1 MKSSTIR
8 NLTRLILAVAT
19 MAAAAQTAPQLQAAP
34 EQPESRQQSAPQ
46 QPSPQPAQ
54 SAPQQPS
61 AAQPQTA
68 PQQNVS
74 SEGQALHI
82 LVGKSVVVNV
92 QAPITRVLSSN
103 PSVIET
109 LATSPT
115 EIVVEGR
122 AAGSSSLI
130 LWDQSGR
137 SQMLDVIVD
146 VDVAGLR
153 SAIERSYPDQHIDVQ
168 ADGGRLILTGKVT
181 DAKTVEDLTKMASV
195 YSNQVVNSLSLAI
208 AHDRQVLLEVKFAE
222 VDRTR
227 FSQVGVNLFS
237 TGAGNTLGT
246 TTTGQFGGFGQ
257 QKITDSIG
265 VKANPLPD
273 VFAPSTGSNHVPFV
287 SDQTINSVLNIFL
300 FRPDIHFGAVIQ
312 ALQQKSV
319 LQILAEPNLMAIN
332 GQKATFLAG
341 GEFPFPIVQP
351 GNGFTAVT
359 IQFKPFGVKLD
370 FTGNIASDGTIRL
383 HVAPEVSTLDFT
395 NALAISGFTIPAI
408 STRRAETELELK
420 DGQSFGIAGLLDNRA
435 TAQLSKV
442 PGIGDIPILGQLF
455 RSRNINKS
463 NTELLVLVTPHI
475 IDPVHTLTTP
485 PANPKLTVPF
495 LDKPTFD
502 EHMPGHDK
510 TESAPSPT
518 PSAK

>member
-1 MKSSTIR
+1 MKSSTARISASV
-8 NLTRLILAVAT
+8 IFAIAVA
-19 MAAAAQTAPQLQAAP
+19 ASAQTPAPPQAAP
-34 EQPESRQQSAPQ
+34 EQPVAPQQAAPQ
-46 QPSPQPAQ
+46 QPQV
-54 SAPQQPS
+54 APQQNAPPQQPTT
-61 AAQPQTA
+61 AQPQA
-68 PQQNVS
+68 SAQQNVS

-137 SQMLDVIVD
+137 SQMLDVVVD

-181 DAKTVEDLTKMASV
+181 DPKMIEDLTKMATV
-195 YSNQVVNSLSLAI
+195 YSNQIVNSLSLAVS
-208 AHDRQVLLEVKFAE
+208 HDRQVLLEVKFAE

-237 TGAGNTLGT
+237 TGAGNTLGS
-246 TTTGQFGGFGQ
+246 TTTGQFGGFGTQ
-257 QKITDSIG
+257 HITDIAG
-265 VKANPLPD
+265 P
-273 VFAPSTGSNHVPFV
+273 GSHNGPF
-287 SDQTINSVLNIFL
+287 SSEQTINNVLNIFL
-300 FRPDIHFGAVIQ
+300 VRPALHFGAVIE

-359 IQFKPFGVKLD
+359 IQFKPFGVRLE

-395 NALAISGFTIPAI
+395 NALAIQGFTVPAI

-435 TAQLSKV
+435 QAQLSKV
-442 PGIGDIPILGQLF
+442 PGIGDIPVLGQLF

-475 IDPVHTLTTP
+475 IDPVHTSTP
-485 PANPKLTVPF
+485 PPPNPKLSVPF
-495 LDKPTFD
+495 LDRPTFD
-502 EHMPGHDK
+502 EHIPGHDK

>member
-1 MKSSTIR
+1 MKSST
-8 NLTRLILAVAT
+8 TRILACLIISVAT
-19 MAAAAQTAPQLQAAP
+19 VAAEAQAPPSQASAP
-34 EQPESRQQSAPQ
+34 PSATQQQPQATPQPSAPPQ
-46 QPSPQPAQ
+46 QPNG
-54 SAPQQPS
+54 
-61 AAQPQTA
+61 AQPQA
-68 PQQNVS
+68 PVQQNLS

-122 AAGSSSLI
+122 APGSSSLI
-130 LWDQSGR
+130 LWDQSGH

-153 SAIERSYPDQHIDVQ
+153 TAIDRSYPDQHIDVQ

-181 DAKTVEDLTKMASV
+181 DPKMIEDLTKMASV
-195 YSNQVVNSLSLAI
+195 YSNQVVNSLSLAVF
-208 AHDRQVLLEVKFAE
+208 HDRQVLLEVKFAE
-222 VDRTR
+222 VDRTKVT
-227 FSQVGVNLFS
+227 QLGVNFLS

-246 TTTGQFGGFGQ
+246 TTTGQFGGFGAQ
-257 QKITDSIG
+257 HITDTAG
-265 VKANPLPD
+265 PG
-273 VFAPSTGSNHVPFV
+273 THGGPFTT
-287 SDQTINSVLNIFL
+287 DQTINDVLNIFL
-300 FRPDIHFGAVIQ
+300 FRFDIHFGAVIR
-312 ALQQKSV
+312 ALQQQNA
-319 LQILAEPNLMAIN
+319 LQILAEPNLMALN

-341 GEFPFPIVQP
+341 GEFPFPLVQP

-383 HVAPEVSTLDFT
+383 HVSPEVSTLDFT
-395 NALAISGFTIPAI
+395 NALTISGFSIPAI

-435 TAQLSKV
+435 QAQLNKV
-442 PGIGDIPILGQLF
+442 PGIGDIPVLGQLF

-463 NTELLVLVTPHI
+463 NSELLVLVTPHI
-475 IDPVHTLTTP
+475 IDPVHTSTTP
-485 PANPKLTVPF
+485 PASPKLSVPY
-495 LDKPTFD
+495 LDTPKFD
-502 EHMPGHDK
+502 EHMPGHGK
-510 TESAPSPT
+510 TESSPSPA

>member
-1 MKSSTIR
+1 MKSSTTR
-8 NLTRLILAVAT
+8 NLVLLILVVAT
-19 MAAAAQTAPQLQAAP
+19 MAATAQTAPQSQTAP
-34 EQPESRQQSAPQ
+34 EQPAPQQQNAPQ
-46 QPSPQPAQ
+46 QPSPKPAQ
-54 SAPQQPS
+54 TVQQPS
-61 AAQPQTA
+61 VSQPQSST
-68 PQQNVS
+68 QQNVS

-137 SQMLDVIVD
+137 SQMLDVVVD

-168 ADGGRLILTGKVT
+168 ADGGRLILTGKVS
-181 DAKTVEDLTKMASV
+181 DAKMVEDLTKMASV
-195 YSNQVVNSLSLAI
+195 YSNQIVNSLSLAVS
-208 AHDRQVLLEVKFAE
+208 HDRQVLLEVKFAE

-237 TGAGNTLGT
+237 TGGGNTLGT
-246 TTTGQFGGFGQ
+246 TTTGQFGGFGPQ
-257 QKITDSIG
+257 HITDVAGPGTHSG
-265 VKANPLPD
+265 
-273 VFAPSTGSNHVPFV
+273 PFT
-287 SDQTINSVLNIFL
+287 SEQTINNVLNIFL
-300 FRPDIHFGAVIQ
+300 FRPDIHFGAVIE

-359 IQFKPFGVKLD
+359 IQFKPFGVRLE
-370 FTGNIASDGTIRL
+370 FTGNIVSDGTIRL

-395 NALAISGFTIPAI
+395 NALAIQGFTVPAI

-435 TAQLSKV
+435 QAQLSKV
-442 PGIGDIPILGQLF
+442 PGIGDIPVLGQLF

-475 IDPVHTLTTP
+475 IDPVHTPSAP
-485 PANPKLTVPF
+485 PATPKPPVPF
-495 LDKPTFD
+495 MDKPKFD
-502 EHMPGHDK
+502 EGMPGHDK
-510 TESAPSPT
+510 TGPAPSPT

>member
-1 MKSSTIR
+1 MKSSTAR
-8 NLTRLILAVAT
+8 ILASVIFAIAVA
-19 MAAAAQTAPQLQAAP
+19 ASAQTPAPPQAAP
-34 EQPESRQQSAPQ
+34 EQPVAPQQAAPQ
-46 QPSPQPAQ
+46 QPQV
-54 SAPQQPS
+54 APQQNAPPQQPTT
-61 AAQPQTA
+61 AQPQA
-68 PQQNVS
+68 SAQQNVS

-92 QAPITRVLSSN
+92 QAPIIRVLSSN

-146 VDVAGLR
+146 VDVSGLR
-153 SAIERSYPDQHIDVQ
+153 SAIERTYPDQHIDVQ

-181 DAKTVEDLTKMASV
+181 DAKTIEDLTKMSAV
-195 YSNQVVNSLSLAI
+195 YSNQIVNSLTLAI
-208 AHDRQVLLEVKFAE
+208 SHDRQVLLEVKFAE
-222 VDRTR
+222 VDRTK
-227 FSQVGVNLFS
+227 FSQFGINLLS

-246 TTTGQFGGFGQ
+246 TTTGQFGGFGPQ
-257 QKITDSIG
+257 SITDAFKVPNKTVDTG
-265 VKANPLPD
+265 APTVGPD
-273 VFAPSTGSNHVPFV
+273 HVAFT
-287 SDQTINSVLNIFL
+287 SAQTIQSVLNIFL
-300 FRPDIHFGAVIQ
+300 FKPDIHFGAIIQ
-312 ALQQKSV
+312 DLQQRSI
-319 LQILAEPNLMAIN
+319 LQILAEPNLMALN

-351 GNGFTAVT
+351 GAGFTAVT
-359 IQFKPFGVKLD
+359 ISFKPFGVKLD
-370 FTGNIASDGTIRL
+370 FTGTISSDGTIRL
-383 HVAPEVSTLDFT
+383 HVAPEVSTLDFA
-395 NALAISGFTIPAI
+395 NALAISGFAIPAI
-408 STRRAETELELK
+408 STRRAETELELR

-435 TAQLSKV
+435 QAQLSKV

-475 IDPVHTLTTP
+475 IDPVHTPSAP
-485 PANPKLTVPF
+485 PATPKPPVPF
-495 LDKPTFD
+495 MDKPKFD
-502 EHMPGHDK
+502 EGMPGHDK
-510 TESAPSPT
+510 TGPAPSPT

>member
-1 MKSSTIR
+1 MKSSTTR
-8 NLTRLILAVAT
+8 NLVLLILAVAT
-19 MAAAAQTAPQLQAAP
+19 MAATAQTAPQPQAAP
-34 EQPESRQQSAPQ
+34 QQPAPQ
-46 QPSPQPAQ
+46 PQNAPLQPSPQPAQ
-54 SAPQQPS
+54 PAPQQPS
-61 AAQPQTA
+61 AAQPQSS

-137 SQMLDVIVD
+137 SQMLDVVVD

-168 ADGGRLILTGKVT
+168 ADGGRLLLTGKVT
-181 DAKTVEDLTKMASV
+181 DPKMIEDLTKMATV
-195 YSNQVVNSLSLAI
+195 YSNQIVNSLSLAVS
-208 AHDRQVLLEVKFAE
+208 HDRQVLLEVKFAE

-237 TGAGNTLGT
+237 TGAGNTLGS
-246 TTTGQFGGFGQ
+246 TTTGQFGGFGTQ
-257 QKITDSIG
+257 HITDIAG
-265 VKANPLPD
+265 P
-273 VFAPSTGSNHVPFV
+273 GSHNGPF
-287 SDQTINSVLNIFL
+287 SSEQTINNVLNIFL
-300 FRPDIHFGAVIQ
+300 FRPDIHFGAVIE

-359 IQFKPFGVKLD
+359 IQFKPFGVRLE

-395 NALAISGFTIPAI
+395 NALAIQGFTVPAI

-435 TAQLSKV
+435 QAQLSKV
-442 PGIGDIPILGQLF
+442 PGIGDIPVLGQLF

-475 IDPVHTLTTP
+475 IDPVHTSTP
-485 PANPKLTVPF
+485 PPPNPKLSVPF
-495 LDKPTFD
+495 LDRPTFD
-502 EHMPGHDK
+502 EHIPGHDK

>member
-1 MKSSTIR
+1 MKSSTSR
-8 NLTRLILAVAT
+8 NLVLLILVVAT
-19 MAAAAQTAPQLQAAP
+19 IAATAQTAPQSQTAP
-34 EQPESRQQSAPQ
+34 EQPAPQQQNAPQ
-46 QPSPQPAQ
+46 QPAPKPAQ
-54 SAPQQPS
+54 TVQQPS
-61 AAQPQTA
+61 VSQPQSST
-68 PQQNVS
+68 QQNVS

-137 SQMLDVIVD
+137 SQMLDVVVD

-181 DAKTVEDLTKMASV
+181 DPKMIEDLTKMATV
-195 YSNQVVNSLSLAI
+195 YSNQIVNSLSLAVS
-208 AHDRQVLLEVKFAE
+208 HDRQVLLEVKFAE

-237 TGAGNTLGT
+237 TGAGNTLGS
-246 TTTGQFGGFGQ
+246 TTTGQFGGFGTQ
-257 QKITDSIG
+257 HITDVAGPGTHSG
-265 VKANPLPD
+265 
-273 VFAPSTGSNHVPFV
+273 PFT
-287 SDQTINSVLNIFL
+287 SEQTINNVLNIFL
-300 FRPDIHFGAVIQ
+300 FRPDIHFGAVIE

-359 IQFKPFGVKLD
+359 IQFKPFGVRLE

-395 NALAISGFTIPAI
+395 NALAIQGFTVPAI

-435 TAQLSKV
+435 QAQLSKV
-442 PGIGDIPILGQLF
+442 PGIGDIPVLGQLF

-475 IDPVHTLTTP
+475 IDPVHTSTP
-485 PANPKLTVPF
+485 PPPNPKLSVPF
-495 LDKPTFD
+495 LDRPTFD
-502 EHMPGHDK
+502 EHIPGHDK

>member
-1 MKSSTIR
+1 MKSSTTR
-8 NLTRLILAVAT
+8 NLVLLILAVAT
-19 MAAAAQTAPQLQAAP
+19 MAATAQTAPQPQA
-34 EQPESRQQSAPQ
+34 APQ
-46 QPSPQPAQ
+46 QPAPQPQNAPRQPSAQPAQ
-54 SAPQQPS
+54 PAPQQPS
-61 AAQPQTA
+61 AAQPQSS

-137 SQMLDVIVD
+137 SQMLDVVVD

-181 DAKTVEDLTKMASV
+181 DPKMIEDLTKMATV
-195 YSNQVVNSLSLAI
+195 YSNQIVNSLTLAVS
-208 AHDRQVLLEVKFAE
+208 HDRQVLLEVKFAE

-246 TTTGQFGGFGQ
+246 TTTGQFGGFGTQ
-257 QKITDSIG
+257 HITDIAG
-265 VKANPLPD
+265 PGTHN
-273 VFAPSTGSNHVPFV
+273 GPFT
-287 SDQTINSVLNIFL
+287 SEQTINNVLNIFL
-300 FRPDIHFGAVIQ
+300 FRPDIHFGAVIE

-359 IQFKPFGVKLD
+359 IQFKPFGVRLE

-395 NALAISGFTIPAI
+395 NALAIQGFTVPAI

-420 DGQSFGIAGLLDNRA
+420 DGQSFGIP
-435 TAQLSKV
+435 V
-442 PGIGDIPILGQLF
+442 LGQLF

-475 IDPVHTLTTP
+475 IDPVHTSTP
-485 PANPKLTVPF
+485 PPPNPKLSVPF
-495 LDKPTFD
+495 LDRPTFD
-502 EHMPGHDK
+502 EHIPGHDK

>member
-1 MKSSTIR
+1 MNSST
-8 NLTRLILAVAT
+8 TRILASVFLAIAT
-19 MAAAAQTAPQLQAAP
+19 GLATAQTPAQPQA
-34 EQPESRQQSAPQ
+34 APQ
-46 QPSPQPAQ
+46 QPASQQQAAPQPQAAPQ
-54 SAPQQPS
+54 QNAPPQQPS
-61 AAQPQTA
+61 TAQPQTSA
-68 PQQNVS
+68 QQNVS

-103 PSVIET
+103 PAVIET

-137 SQMLDVIVD
+137 SQMLDVVVD

-181 DAKTVEDLTKMASV
+181 DPKMIEDLTKMATV
-195 YSNQVVNSLSLAI
+195 YSNQIVNSLSLAVS
-208 AHDRQVLLEVKFAE
+208 HDRQVLLEVKFAE

-246 TTTGQFGGFGQ
+246 TTTGQFGGFGTQ
-257 QKITDSIG
+257 HITDIAG
-265 VKANPLPD
+265 PGTHN
-273 VFAPSTGSNHVPFV
+273 GPFT
-287 SDQTINSVLNIFL
+287 SEQTINNVLNIFL
-300 FRPDIHFGAVIQ
+300 FRPDIHVGAVIE

-359 IQFKPFGVKLD
+359 IQFKPFGVRLE

-395 NALAISGFTIPAI
+395 NALAIQGFTVPAI

-435 TAQLSKV
+435 QAQLSKV
-442 PGIGDIPILGQLF
+442 PGIGDIPVLGQLL

-463 NTELLVLVTPHI
+463 NIELLVLVTPNI
-475 IDPVHTLTTP
+475 IVPVHTSTPP
-485 PANPKLTVPF
+485 PANPKLSVPF
-495 LDKPTFD
+495 LDRPTFD
-502 EHMPGHDK
+502 EHIPGHDK

>member
-1 MKSSTIR
+1 MKSSTTR
-8 NLTRLILAVAT
+8 NLVLLILAVAT
-19 MAAAAQTAPQLQAAP
+19 MAATAQTAPQPQAAP
-34 EQPESRQQSAPQ
+34 QQPAPQ
-46 QPSPQPAQ
+46 PQNAPLQPSPQPAQ
-54 SAPQQPS
+54 PAPQQPS
-61 AAQPQTA
+61 AAQPQSS

-137 SQMLDVIVD
+137 SQMLDVVVD

-181 DAKTVEDLTKMASV
+181 DPKMIEDLTKMATV
-195 YSNQVVNSLSLAI
+195 YSNQIVNSLSLAVS
-208 AHDRQVLLEVKFAE
+208 HDRQVLLEVKFAE

-237 TGAGNTLGT
+237 TGAGNTLGS
-246 TTTGQFGGFGQ
+246 TTTGQFGGFGTQ
-257 QKITDSIG
+257 HITDIAG
-265 VKANPLPD
+265 P
-273 VFAPSTGSNHVPFV
+273 GSHNGPF
-287 SDQTINSVLNIFL
+287 SSEQTINNVLNIFL
-300 FRPDIHFGAVIQ
+300 FRPDIHFGAVIE

-359 IQFKPFGVKLD
+359 IQFKPFGVRLE

-395 NALAISGFTIPAI
+395 NALAIQGFTVPAI

-420 DGQSFGIAGLLDNRA
+420 DGQSFGIAGLLDNR
-435 TAQLSKV
+435 TQAQLSKV
-442 PGIGDIPILGQLF
+442 PGIGDIPVLGQLF

-475 IDPVHTLTTP
+475 VDPVHTTTPP
-485 PANPKLTVPF
+485 PANPKLSVPF
-495 LDKPTFD
+495 LDKPKFD
-502 EHMPGHDK
+502 EGMPGHDK

>member
-1 MKSSTIR
+1 MKSSTSR
-8 NLTRLILAVAT
+8 NLVLLILVVAT
-19 MAAAAQTAPQLQAAP
+19 IAATAQTAPQSQTAP
-34 EQPESRQQSAPQ
+34 EQPAPQQQNAPQ
-46 QPSPQPAQ
+46 QPSPKPAQ
-54 SAPQQPS
+54 TVQQPS
-61 AAQPQTA
+61 VSQPQSST
-68 PQQNVS
+68 QQNVS

-137 SQMLDVIVD
+137 SQMLDVVVD

-181 DAKTVEDLTKMASV
+181 DPKMIEDLTKMATV
-195 YSNQVVNSLSLAI
+195 YSNQIVNSLSLAVS
-208 AHDRQVLLEVKFAE
+208 HDRQVLLEVKFAE

-237 TGAGNTLGT
+237 TGAGNTLGS
-246 TTTGQFGGFGQ
+246 TTTGQFGGFGTQ
-257 QKITDSIG
+257 HITDVAGPGTHSG
-265 VKANPLPD
+265 
-273 VFAPSTGSNHVPFV
+273 PFT
-287 SDQTINSVLNIFL
+287 SEQTINNVLNIFL
-300 FRPDIHFGAVIQ
+300 FRPDIHFGAVIE

-359 IQFKPFGVKLD
+359 IQFKPFGVRLE

-395 NALAISGFTIPAI
+395 NALAIQGFTVPAI

-435 TAQLSKV
+435 QAQLSKV
-442 PGIGDIPILGQLF
+442 PGIGDIPVLGQLF

-475 IDPVHTLTTP
+475 VDPVHTTTPP
-485 PANPKLTVPF
+485 PANPKLSVPF
-495 LDKPTFD
+495 LDKPKFD
-502 EHMPGHDK
+502 EGMPGHDK

>member
-1 MKSSTIR
+1 MKSSTTR
-8 NLTRLILAVAT
+8 NLVLLILAVAT
-19 MAAAAQTAPQLQAAP
+19 MAATAQTAPQPQAAP
-34 EQPESRQQSAPQ
+34 QQPAPQ
-46 QPSPQPAQ
+46 PQNAPLQPSPQPAQ
-54 SAPQQPS
+54 PAPQQPS
-61 AAQPQTA
+61 AAQPQSS

-137 SQMLDVIVD
+137 SQMLDVVVD

-181 DAKTVEDLTKMASV
+181 DPKMIEDLTKMATV
-195 YSNQVVNSLSLAI
+195 YSNQIVNSLSLAVS
-208 AHDRQVLLEVKFAE
+208 HDRQVLLEVKFAE

-246 TTTGQFGGFGQ
+246 TTTGQFGGFGTQ
-257 QKITDSIG
+257 HITDIAG
-265 VKANPLPD
+265 PGTHN
-273 VFAPSTGSNHVPFV
+273 GPFT
-287 SDQTINSVLNIFL
+287 SEQTINNVLNIFL
-300 FRPDIHFGAVIQ
+300 FRPDIHFGAVIE

-359 IQFKPFGVKLD
+359 IQFKPFGVRLE

-395 NALAISGFTIPAI
+395 NALAIQGFTVPAI

-420 DGQSFGIAGLLDNRA
+420 DGQSFGIAVLLDNRA
-435 TAQLSKV
+435 QAQLSKV
-442 PGIGDIPILGQLF
+442 PGIGDIPVLGQLF

-475 IDPVHTLTTP
+475 VDPVHTQSAP
-485 PANPKLTVPF
+485 PAAPKPPVPF
-495 LDKPTFD
+495 MDKPKFD
-502 EHMPGHDK
+502 EGMPGHDK
-510 TESAPSPT
+510 TGSAPSPT

>member
-1 MKSSTIR
+1 MKSSTTR
-8 NLTRLILAVAT
+8 NLVLLILAVAT
-19 MAAAAQTAPQLQAAP
+19 MAATAQTAPQSQTAT
-34 EQPESRQQSAPQ
+34 EQPAPQHQNAPQ
-46 QPSPQPAQ
+46 QPSSQPAQ
-54 SAPQQPS
+54 TVQQPS
-61 AAQPQTA
+61 VTQPQSS

-92 QAPITRVLSSN
+92 QAPITRVLSSS

-137 SQMLDVIVD
+137 SQMLDVVVD

-168 ADGGRLILTGKVT
+168 ADGGRLILTGKVS
-181 DAKTVEDLTKMASV
+181 DAKMVEDLTKMAAV
-195 YSNQVVNSLSLAI
+195 YSNQVVNSLTLAVS
-208 AHDRQVLLEVKFAE
+208 HDRQVLLEVKFAE

-257 QKITDSIG
+257 QHITDTVG

-287 SDQTINSVLNIFL
+287 SDQTISSVLNIFL

-312 ALQQKSV
+312 ALQQQSV

-341 GEFPFPIVQP
+341 GEFPFPFVQP

-359 IQFKPFGVKLD
+359 IQFKPFGVRLE

-395 NALAISGFTIPAI
+395 NALAISGFTVPAI

-435 TAQLSKV
+435 QAQLSKV
-442 PGIGDIPILGQLF
+442 PGIGDIPVLGQLF

-475 IDPVHTLTTP
+475 IDPVHTSTP
-485 PANPKLTVPF
+485 PPATPKPVVPF
-495 LDKPTFD
+495 MDKPKFD
-502 EHMPGHDK
+502 EGMPGHDK
-510 TESAPSPT
+510 TGSAPSPT

>member
-1 MKSSTIR
+1 MKSSTTR
-8 NLTRLILAVAT
+8 NLVLLILAVAT
-19 MAAAAQTAPQLQAAP
+19 MAATAQTAPQPQAAP
-34 EQPESRQQSAPQ
+34 QQPAPQ
-46 QPSPQPAQ
+46 PQNAPLQPSPQPAQ
-54 SAPQQPS
+54 PAPQQPS
-61 AAQPQTA
+61 AAQPQSS

-137 SQMLDVIVD
+137 SQMLDVVVD

-181 DAKTVEDLTKMASV
+181 DPKMIEDLTKMATV
-195 YSNQVVNSLSLAI
+195 YSNQIVNSLTLAVS
-208 AHDRQVLLEVKFAE
+208 HDRQVLLEVKFAE

-246 TTTGQFGGFGQ
+246 TTTGQFGGFGTQ
-257 QKITDSIG
+257 HITDIAG
-265 VKANPLPD
+265 PGTHN
-273 VFAPSTGSNHVPFV
+273 GPFT
-287 SDQTINSVLNIFL
+287 SEQTINNVLNIFL
-300 FRPDIHFGAVIQ
+300 FRPDIHFGAVIE

-359 IQFKPFGVKLD
+359 IQFKPFGVRLE

-395 NALAISGFTIPAI
+395 NALAIQGFTVPAI

-435 TAQLSKV
+435 QAQLSKV
-442 PGIGDIPILGQLF
+442 PGIGDIPVLGQLF

-475 IDPVHTLTTP
+475 IDPVHTSTP
-485 PANPKLTVPF
+485 PPPNPKLSVPF
-495 LDKPTFD
+495 LDRPTFD
-502 EHMPGHDK
+502 EHIPGHDK

>member
-1 MKSSTIR
+1 MKSSTTR
-8 NLTRLILAVAT
+8 NLVLLILAVAT
-19 MAAAAQTAPQLQAAP
+19 MAATAQTAPQPQAAP
-34 EQPESRQQSAPQ
+34 QQPAPQ
-46 QPSPQPAQ
+46 PQNAPLQPSPQPAQ
-54 SAPQQPS
+54 PAPQQPS
-61 AAQPQTA
+61 AAQPQSS

-137 SQMLDVIVD
+137 SQMLDVVVD

-181 DAKTVEDLTKMASV
+181 DPKMIEDLTKMATV
-195 YSNQVVNSLSLAI
+195 YSNQIVNSLSLAVS
-208 AHDRQVLLEVKFAE
+208 HDRQVLLEVKFAE

-227 FSQVGVNLFS
+227 ISQVGVNLLS
-237 TGAGNTLGT
+237 TGAGNTLGST
-246 TTTGQFGGFGQ
+246 TIGQFGGFGTQ
-257 QKITDSIG
+257 HITDIAG
-265 VKANPLPD
+265 P
-273 VFAPSTGSNHVPFV
+273 GSHNGPF
-287 SDQTINSVLNIFL
+287 SSEQTINNVLNIFL
-300 FRPDIHFGAVIQ
+300 FRPDIHFGAVIE

-359 IQFKPFGVKLD
+359 IQFKPFGVRLE

-395 NALAISGFTIPAI
+395 NALAIQGFTVPAI

-435 TAQLSKV
+435 QAQLSKV
-442 PGIGDIPILGQLF
+442 PGIGDIPVLGQLF

-463 NTELLVLVTPHI
+463 NTELLVLVTAHI
-475 IDPVHTLTTP
+475 IDPVDTATPP
-485 PANPKLTVPF
+485 PANPKLSVPF
-495 LDKPTFD
+495 LDRPKFD
-502 EHMPGHDK
+502 EHIPGHDK

>member
-1 MKSSTIR
+1 MKSSTAR
-8 NLTRLILAVAT
+8 ILASVIFAIAVA
-19 MAAAAQTAPQLQAAP
+19 ASAQTSAPPQAAP
-34 EQPESRQQSAPQ
+34 EQSVAPQQAAPQ
-46 QPSPQPAQ
+46 QPQA
-54 SAPQQPS
+54 APQTQS
-61 AAQPQTA
+61 TAQTQTSS
-68 PQQNVS
+68 QQNVS

-137 SQMLDVIVD
+137 SQMLDVVVD

-181 DAKTVEDLTKMASV
+181 DPKMIEDLTKMATV
-195 YSNQVVNSLSLAI
+195 YSNQIVNSLSLAVS
-208 AHDRQVLLEVKFAE
+208 HDRQVLLEVKFAE

-227 FSQVGVNLFS
+227 FSHVGVNLFS
-237 TGAGNTLGT
+237 TGAGNTLGS
-246 TTTGQFGGFGQ
+246 TTTGQFGGFATQ
-257 QKITDSIG
+257 HITDIAS
-265 VKANPLPD
+265 P
-273 VFAPSTGSNHVPFV
+273 GSHNGPF
-287 SDQTINSVLNIFL
+287 SSEQTINNVLNIFL
-300 FRPDIHFGAVIQ
+300 FRPDIHFGAVIE

-359 IQFKPFGVKLD
+359 IQFKPFGVRLE
-370 FTGNIASDGTIRL
+370 FTGNIAST
-383 HVAPEVSTLDFT
+383 
-395 NALAISGFTIPAI
+395 
-408 STRRAETELELK
+408 
-420 DGQSFGIAGLLDNRA
+420 
-435 TAQLSKV
+435 
-442 PGIGDIPILGQLF
+442 
-455 RSRNINKS
+455 
-463 NTELLVLVTPHI
+463 
-475 IDPVHTLTTP
+475 
-485 PANPKLTVPF
+485 
-495 LDKPTFD
+495 
-502 EHMPGHDK
+502 
-510 TESAPSPT
+510 
-518 PSAK
+518 

>member
-1 MKSSTIR
+1 M
-8 NLTRLILAVAT
+8 NRL
-19 MAAAAQTAPQLQAAP
+19 AAAMAGFILLFTSIITWAQTPPEQNHAQQQSAQQPSTPTQQQNPAPQP
-34 EQPESRQQSAPQ
+34 QSAPQ
-46 QPSPQPAQ
+46 PQVSSP
-54 SAPQQPS
+54 
-61 AAQPQTA
+61 
-68 PQQNVS
+68 QNVS

-82 LVGKSVVVNV
+82 LVGKSVVINV

-103 PSVIET
+103 PAVIET

-146 VDVAGLR
+146 VDVSGLR

-168 ADGGRLILTGKVT
+168 ADGGRLILTGKVS
-181 DAKTVEDLTKMASV
+181 DPKMIEDLAKMSGV
-195 YSNQVVNSLSLAI
+195 YSNQIVYSLTLGIS
-208 AHDRQVLLEVKFAE
+208 HDRQVLLEVRFAE
-222 VDRTR
+222 VDRTK
-227 FSQVGVNLFS
+227 FAQFGVNLLS

-246 TTTGQFGGFGQ
+246 TTTGQFGGFGPQ
-257 QKITDSIG
+257 HITDIAGPGTHSG
-265 VKANPLPD
+265 T
-273 VFAPSTGSNHVPFV
+273 FTT
-287 SDQTINSVLNIFL
+287 DQTLNNVLNIFL
-300 FRPDIHFGAVIQ
+300 FRFDIHFGAVIQ
-312 ALQQKSV
+312 DLEQKSV
-319 LQILAEPNLMAIN
+319 LQILAEPNLMALN

-341 GEFPFPIVQP
+341 GEFPFPLVQP

-370 FTGNIASDGTIRL
+370 FTGNISNDGTIRL

-395 NALAISGFTIPAI
+395 NALAIQGFTVPAI

-435 TAQLSKV
+435 QAQLSKV
-442 PGIGDIPILGQLF
+442 PGIGDIPVLGQLF

-463 NTELLVLVTPHI
+463 KTELMVLVTPHI
-475 IDPVHTLTTP
+475 VDPVHTTTPP
-485 PANPKLTVPF
+485 PANPNLSVPF
-495 LDKPTFD
+495 LDKPKFD
-502 EHMPGHDK
+502 EHMPGHEK
-510 TESAPSPT
+510 TESSPSPT

>member
-1 MKSSTIR
+1 MNSST
-8 NLTRLILAVAT
+8 TRMLASFFLA
-19 MAAAAQTAPQLQAAP
+19 MAAVMAGAQTPAQPHVAP
-34 EQPESRQQSAPQ
+34 EQPVAPQ
-46 QPSPQPAQ
+46 QA
-54 SAPQQPS
+54 APQ
-61 AAQPQTA
+61 QPQTA
-68 PQQNVS
+68 PQQNAVPQPSTGQPQTSAQQNVS

-146 VDVAGLR
+146 VDVSGLR

-181 DAKTVEDLTKMASV
+181 DPKMIEDLTKMSTV
-195 YSNQVVNSLSLAI
+195 YSNQVVNSLTLGI
-208 AHDRQVLLEVKFAE
+208 FHDRQVLLEVKFAE
-222 VDRTR
+222 VDRTK
-227 FSQVGVNLFS
+227 FAQFGVNLLS
-237 TGAGNTLGT
+237 TGAGNTLGS
-246 TTTGQFGGFGQ
+246 TTTGQFGGIGAQ
-257 QKITDSIG
+257 HITDIAG
-265 VKANPLPD
+265 PG
-273 VFAPSTGSNHVPFV
+273 THGGPFTT
-287 SDQTINSVLNIFL
+287 DQTINNVLNIFL
-300 FRPDIHFGAVIQ
+300 FRFDIHFGAVIQ
-312 ALQQKSV
+312 DLEQKSV
-319 LQILAEPNLMAIN
+319 LQILAEPNLMALN

-341 GEFPFPIVQP
+341 GEFPFPLVQP

-370 FTGNIASDGTIRL
+370 FTGNISNDGTIRL

-395 NALAISGFTIPAI
+395 NALAIQGFTVPAI
-408 STRRAETELELK
+408 STRRAETDIELK

-435 TAQLSKV
+435 QAQLNKI
-442 PGIGDIPILGQLF
+442 PGIGDIPVLGQLF

-463 NTELLVLVTPHI
+463 KTELMVLVTPHI
-475 IDPVHTLTTP
+475 VDPVHTTTPP
-485 PANPKLTVPF
+485 PANPNLSVPF
-495 LDKPTFD
+495 LDKPKFD
-502 EHMPGHDK
+502 EHMPGHEK
-510 TESAPSPT
+510 TESSPSPT